1 MEEGG
6 TGRQLDA
13 VVRRLDAV
21 ERRLAELEGGS
32 PDPTSAS
39 GAAAAGSARPEA
51 PESESPVGPDSLS
64 GAGGR
69 LVIGAGST
77 EGDDTFWILNGLRSR
92 LAGDGG
98 VAFAGTVRVAD
109 GPVEWQLGATTEDV
123 LSADWSVLAA
133 DLAALGHPTRLTLL
147 QAILGGVHTVAELSA
162 VEGIGSTGQLYH
174 HLGQLSGHGWL
185 NTVARGRYV
194 VPAQRIVPLM
204 VIMTATR
211 RIG

>member
-1 MEEGG
+1 
-6 TGRQLDA
+6 
-13 VVRRLDAV
+13 
-21 ERRLAELEGGS
+21 
-32 PDPTSAS
+32 
-39 GAAAAGSARPEA
+39 
-51 PESESPVGPDSLS
+51 VGPSDGGRS
-64 GAGGR
+64 GGR
-69 LVIGAGST
+69 LVVATGST
-77 EGDDTFWILNGLRSR
+77 EAGDDTFWILNGLRSR
-92 LAGDGG
+92 LAADGG

-133 DLAALGHPTRLTLL
+133 DLAALGHPARLTLL
-147 QAILGGVHTVAELSA
+147 QAILGGAHTVSELSD

-185 NTVARGRYV
+185 NAVARGRYV

-204 VIMTATR
+204 VIITATR